1 MTEKE
6 KEIRDSK
13 REIREAIVAGT
24 CAFVCSASAS
34 ALACY
39 AVSTLDVSQAPTI
52 VKIAKGPAKLG
63 VGIASGQIVGDA
75 VDRKVRNVFQLFY
88 AIDELIPEGEE
99 VDVDETE
106 EEQKTSKK
114 KK

>member
-6 KEIRDSK
+6 KEVRDSK
-13 REIREAIVAGT
+13 REIREAIVAGSI
-24 CAFVCSASAS
+24 AFVCSASAS

-39 AVSTLDVSQAPTI
+39 AVSTLDVSTAPTI
-52 VKIAKGPAKLG
+52 VKIAKGPAKIG

-106 EEQKTSKK
+106 EETKRTKK
-114 KK
+114 K